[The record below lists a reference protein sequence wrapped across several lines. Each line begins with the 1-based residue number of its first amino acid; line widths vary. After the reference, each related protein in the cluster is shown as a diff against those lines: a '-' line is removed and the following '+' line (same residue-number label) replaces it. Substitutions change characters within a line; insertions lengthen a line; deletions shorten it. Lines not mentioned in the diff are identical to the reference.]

1 MMERYG
7 IKDLTL
13 FTDYGVTGL
22 YFQLRMSQVEQ
33 EKMKEVGKKN
43 LRIFYL
49 EGHD

>member
-13 FTDYGVTGL
+13 FTNYGVTGL

-33 EKMKEVGKKN
+33 EKMKEAGQKN
-43 LRIFYL
+43 LRIFFVD
-49 EGHD
+49 GDD